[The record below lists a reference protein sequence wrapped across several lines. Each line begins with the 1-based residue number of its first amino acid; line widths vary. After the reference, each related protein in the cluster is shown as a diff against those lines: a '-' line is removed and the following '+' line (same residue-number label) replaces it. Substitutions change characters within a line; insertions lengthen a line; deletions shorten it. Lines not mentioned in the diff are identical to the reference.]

1 MDGGHAAEGCS
12 TLHETRVRRMW
23 MKLAGRGVET
33 ERKREGKECAL
44 SCGHCALVESKESTS
59 PPINKGHS
67 SDTHHHHHLCCYT
80 HYRMADDVL
89 YASVNFS
96 QKNRQPRKQEEQD
109 TEATRDQRDEVI
121 YAEVKAANSQE
132 TQKEETEAG
141 TCQPIK
147 SEVESDPYSSLKWK
161 RAKNDIPAKEDL
173 TPFKDKGA
181 VNEMKQNYS
190 INEQHLMQLRRQYD
204 ILNREH
210 SNLSEYQKTLQMNL
224 TSLQSLY
231 SNLSAYLTK
240 LLSNYSTLNQEN
252 AEFSAVI
259 EKLNKR
265 CPISN
270 SLSQS
275 RICYVCPQ
283 NWMLFNS
290 KCYSFSSNKLT
301 WTGGVEGCRQHEA
314 HLVIIESEE
323 EQTFLLNELSKQ
335 SPKKTYWI
343 GLNDI
348 ANEGQFVWV
357 DNKRLDRSK
366 SFWGVNW
373 DGTMEP
379 DNWRNQENC
388 VKIQKTAT
396 ASGWYDAYCLETNN
410 VICERAAE
418 GITLTCYVCP
428 QNWMLFNSKCYLFS
442 SNKLTWTDGLDGCKA
457 EGAHLVI
464 IESEEEQTFLLNE
477 MSKQSSQKP
486 YWIGLN
492 DIVTEG
498 QFFWVDNK
506 RLDRSKSFWGVNW
519 DGFMEPDNWRNQ
531 EDCVQIQKNATAS
544 GWYDACCSQTNNVI
558 CEKAAEGIALNSI
571 IFKLHQEMEAENSYC
586 SLRKP
591 TEDVYTTTVQL
602 QDRGASG
609 GPTERICSYCPVNW
623 LLFNFKCYFISN
635 DEMNWWD
642 SQNNCRSL
650 DGHLVIIE
658 SEEEQKF
665 LVNKTRTSGH
675 TDSYY
680 WIGLSDQVTEGDF
693 LWVDGTP
700 LYINLSFWGQMEP
713 DNWKYNDNHPAGEDC
728 VEMQINRKYYGWH
741 DSLCHVQKKRIC
753 EREGQPVHE

>member
-1 MDGGHAAEGCS
+1 MDTEGIYTSLEKYSVDSYATAGQSREKRAAVQPGGTYQDLQVYPKKQNCNRDKHLQHSLSARNWTYQTNHRTYLSSNFPLSSTFQYGLGITMMLSVAGKMQTFVKSFTALKGGENMLNWIGLTDVDNEGQFQWIDG
-12 TLHETRVRRMW
+12 TYL
-23 MKLAGRGVET
+23 
-33 ERKREGKECAL
+33 
-44 SCGHCALVESKESTS
+44 
-59 PPINKGHS
+59 
-67 SDTHHHHHLCCYT
+67 DTNI
-80 HYRMADDVL
+80 RMADDVL

-132 TQKEETEAG
+132 TQKEETEAGTCQPIKSEVESDPYSSLKWKRAKNDIPAKEG

-418 GITLTCYVCP
+418 GITL
-428 QNWMLFNSKCYLFS
+428 
-442 SNKLTWTDGLDGCKA
+442 
-457 EGAHLVI
+457 
-464 IESEEEQTFLLNE
+464 
-477 MSKQSSQKP
+477 
-486 YWIGLN
+486 
-492 DIVTEG
+492 
-498 QFFWVDNK
+498 
-506 RLDRSKSFWGVNW
+506 
-519 DGFMEPDNWRNQ
+519 
-531 EDCVQIQKNATAS
+531 
-544 GWYDACCSQTNNVI
+544 
-558 CEKAAEGIALNSI
+558 
-571 IFKLHQEMEAENSYC
+571 
-586 SLRKP
+586 
-591 TEDVYTTTVQL
+591 
-602 QDRGASG
+602 
-609 GPTERICSYCPVNW
+609 
-623 LLFNFKCYFISN
+623 
-635 DEMNWWD
+635 
-642 SQNNCRSL
+642 
-650 DGHLVIIE
+650 
-658 SEEEQKF
+658 
-665 LVNKTRTSGH
+665 
-675 TDSYY
+675 
-680 WIGLSDQVTEGDF
+680 
-693 LWVDGTP
+693 
-700 LYINLSFWGQMEP
+700 
-713 DNWKYNDNHPAGEDC
+713 
-728 VEMQINRKYYGWH
+728 
-741 DSLCHVQKKRIC
+741 
-753 EREGQPVHE
+753 

>member
-1 MDGGHAAEGCS
+1 
-12 TLHETRVRRMW
+12 
-23 MKLAGRGVET
+23 
-33 ERKREGKECAL
+33 
-44 SCGHCALVESKESTS
+44 
-59 PPINKGHS
+59 
-67 SDTHHHHHLCCYT
+67 
-80 HYRMADDVL
+80 MADDVL

-161 RAKNDIPAKEDL
+161 RAKNDIPAKEGASEHPSNLKMKACLLKFLLFLCGSLLASIVLLAIYNL

-418 GITLTCYVCP
+418 GITL
-428 QNWMLFNSKCYLFS
+428 
-442 SNKLTWTDGLDGCKA
+442 
-457 EGAHLVI
+457 
-464 IESEEEQTFLLNE
+464 
-477 MSKQSSQKP
+477 
-486 YWIGLN
+486 
-492 DIVTEG
+492 
-498 QFFWVDNK
+498 
-506 RLDRSKSFWGVNW
+506 
-519 DGFMEPDNWRNQ
+519 
-531 EDCVQIQKNATAS
+531 
-544 GWYDACCSQTNNVI
+544 
-558 CEKAAEGIALNSI
+558 
-571 IFKLHQEMEAENSYC
+571 
-586 SLRKP
+586 
-591 TEDVYTTTVQL
+591 
-602 QDRGASG
+602 
-609 GPTERICSYCPVNW
+609 
-623 LLFNFKCYFISN
+623 
-635 DEMNWWD
+635 
-642 SQNNCRSL
+642 
-650 DGHLVIIE
+650 
-658 SEEEQKF
+658 
-665 LVNKTRTSGH
+665 
-675 TDSYY
+675 
-680 WIGLSDQVTEGDF
+680 
-693 LWVDGTP
+693 
-700 LYINLSFWGQMEP
+700 
-713 DNWKYNDNHPAGEDC
+713 
-728 VEMQINRKYYGWH
+728 
-741 DSLCHVQKKRIC
+741 
-753 EREGQPVHE
+753 